1 LSGSPA
7 GVGVTSPMRKV
18 EASLGR
24 TKFELEETPTPG
36 VVKIT
41 RRNSDGE
48 REFFVP
54 VSLIIE
60 YAIGKAQAAMKKAMG
75 A

>member
-1 LSGSPA
+1 
-7 GVGVTSPMRKV
+7 MRKV

-54 VSLIIE
+54 VSLILD
-60 YAIGKAQAAMKKAMG
+60 YAVERVQSAMTASLKKAMG
-75 A
+75 S